1 MSYVQDILLDLD
13 FDRAAF
19 TAAVADIRTLFRRAE
34 LPIVGPS
41 GRPGTMPVLD
51 DDFIG
56 FNGVNQNCVC
66 DPDEPDYHSPEDC
79 LGTSCWSSRRDDD
92 SSQPFV
98 IDLKPGPA
106 LGGLELGGQLL
117 V

>member
-1 MSYVQDILLDLD
+1 MSYVHDILLDLD

-66 DPDEPDYHSPEDC
+66 DPGDPDYHSPEDC
-79 LGTSCWSSRRDDD
+79 LGARCRSSRRGDD
-92 SSQPFV
+92 PFPAV
-98 IDLKPGPA
+98 RDRPEAGPA
-106 LGGLELGGQLL
+106 LGGLELVGQLL